1 MDHIIPNMEDLIQQR
16 LADIHIQ
23 IQNLKCQQNR
33 TGKKNDLFNVYQQQI
48 EHLRKQKEKVFQ
60 DIIDVLYDLGETYE
74 YMKRSVSTLSD
85 C

>member
-48 EHLRKQKEKVFQ
+48 ENLCKQKEKVFQ

-74 YMKRSVSTLSD
+74 YL
-85 C
+85 

>member
-33 TGKKNDLFNVYQQQI
+33 TGKRNDLFNVYQQQI

-74 YMKRSVSTLSD
+74 YL
-85 C
+85 

>member
-23 IQNLKCQQNR
+23 IQNLKYQQNR

-48 EHLRKQKEKVFQ
+48 EHLHKQKEKVFQ
-60 DIIDVLYDLGETYE
+60 DIIDVLYDLGETYK
-74 YMKRSVSTLSD
+74 YL
-85 C
+85 